1 MIVFWIIGSLFLL
14 VGLIVCVPTF
24 MKFSKCKGHTTGKII
39 GIENSSNNAR
49 AIYEYRI
56 GGNSY
61 TNKTN
66 WTSNCIFTVGGDCHV
81 LYCEKDPNC
90 SYIKMSGQ
98 YIPLHRGYTFCNSWN
113 CDIDTGRIFK
123 QRPVIQIPACGS

>member
-1 MIVFWIIGSLFLL
+1 MIIFWIIGSLFLL

-98 YIPLHRGYTFCNSWN
+98 YIRCIVGTFFA
-113 CDIDTGRIFK
+113 ILGI
-123 QRPVIQIPACGS
+123 VILILGAFLSSVL